1 MRPVLDTRLRWTPAA
16 PDDAALRRRVEAEVR
31 EVSWTLSQLQA
42 LLHEASLVASPH
54 AYLLPRMEVRLPLY
68 DAGVRYRIRIEHVEG
83 PKVTVVDGDG
93 ARVADVVLI

>member
-1 MRPVLDTRLRWTPAA
+1 VLDTRLRWTAAA

-42 LLHEASLVASPH
+42 LVHDASLVASPH

-68 DAGVRYRIRIEHVEG
+68 DAGLRYRVRIEHVDG
-83 PKVTVVDGDG
+83 PKVSLVDDAG